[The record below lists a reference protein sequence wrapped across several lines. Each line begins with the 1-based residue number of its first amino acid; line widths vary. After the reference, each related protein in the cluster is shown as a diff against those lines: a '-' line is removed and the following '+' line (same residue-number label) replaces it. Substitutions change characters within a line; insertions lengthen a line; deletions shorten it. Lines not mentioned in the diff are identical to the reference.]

1 MVLVEIHVTGQL
13 QLALKRPLIGWDYHA
28 THTPYSR
35 GISILIAKTVQFGI
49 ISVHVDPQGRFV
61 FLHGTIY
68 GKPYL
73 ILACYI
79 PLPYNSAVINAGFL
93 YMAQYP
99 TTPAIWLGD
108 FTMVLNLTMD
118 RLHTLPLPPATHQ
131 HSIKPLTRGF
141 FINRHAAL

>member
-79 PLPYNSAVINAGFL
+79 PLPYNSDQCGISVYGPISYDPSHMAWGL
-93 YMAQYP
+93 YYGP
-99 TTPAIWLGD
+99 
-108 FTMVLNLTMD
+108 
-118 RLHTLPLPPATHQ
+118 
-131 HSIKPLTRGF
+131 
-141 FINRHAAL
+141 